1 MSEPNWESTEL
12 GHRLRVEMTD
22 AMRHEDT
29 LGRLDV
35 DADSGSIT
43 MDTTT
48 NTIAQASIVC
58 PDWNQWIENSWIRIV
73 HEIPEY
79 DYRQVM
85 GTFFVYSEGRS
96 FKYGSTAASPSLY
109 SSLKALS
116 MDKVPSPI
124 FVAEGAPISKVFG
137 ALLDPFAKYR
147 ISPEC
152 GEYYYTSTY
161 VIDAGTSKMEA
172 MRSLCANVN
181 WEYRLEGDGTIVFV
195 PFQPYASRP
204 IAYTIDARASRS
216 VVHEN
221 TLKPEGSDR
230 MTPGRSIV
238 VWKGDNTDD
247 EPVSAYADVT
257 PDNMA
262 SPQRRGYIVAELHE
276 LSDLNG
282 DRTSQNA
289 LIYARQFLE
298 KDSRVLR
305 KWSMDTLW
313 LPIEIGD
320 CVMFRPEDE
329 DGFTRTIAQNIE
341 YDLSKWKLKITLAEV

>member
-1 MSEPNWESTEL
+1 MSEPNWESAEL
-12 GHRLRVEMTD
+12 DHRLRVEMTD

-29 LGRLDV
+29 FGRLD
-35 DADSGSIT
+35 ASESFGNIT
-43 MDTTT
+43 MDMTT
-48 NTIAQASIVC
+48 NTIAQASINC
-58 PDWNQWIENSWIRIV
+58 PDWDQWIENSWIRIV
-73 HEIPEY
+73 HEIPSY
-79 DYRQVM
+79 DYRNVL

-96 FKYGSTAASPSLY
+96 FEYGSTAASPSLY

-161 VIDAGTSKMEA
+161 VIDAGASKLDA
-172 MRSLCANVN
+172 LRSLCANVN
-181 WEYRLEGDGTIVFV
+181 WEYRLEGDGTIVFI
-195 PFQPYASRP
+195 PYKPYESRP
-204 IAYTIDARASRS
+204 ISYTIDARSENS
-216 VVHEN
+216 VIHEN
-221 TLKPEGSDR
+221 TLKPEGSER

-238 VWKGDNTDD
+238 VWKGDGTDD
-247 EPVSAYADVT
+247 EPVSAFADVT
-257 PDNMA
+257 SDNVA

-282 DRTSQNA
+282 DRTAQNA
-289 LIYARQFLE
+289 LIYARQFLD

-320 CVMFRPEDE
+320 CVMFRPDDE
-329 DGFTRTIAQNIE
+329 DNFIRTIAQYVE
-341 YDLSKWKLKITLAEV
+341 YDFSKWKLKLTLAEV

>member
-1 MSEPNWESTEL
+1 MSEPNWESAEL

-35 DADSGSIT
+35 SEAFGSIT
-43 MDTTT
+43 MDATT
-48 NTIAQASIVC
+48 NTIAQASINC

-79 DYRQVM
+79 DYRKVM

-96 FKYGSTAASPSLY
+96 FEYGSTAASPSLY

-116 MDKVPSPI
+116 MDKVPNPI

-137 ALLDPFAKYR
+137 ALLNPFAKYR

-152 GEYYYTSTY
+152 GEYYYTSTH
-161 VIDAGTSKMEA
+161 VIDAGSSKIDA
-172 MRSLCANVN
+172 ILSLCANVN
-181 WEYRLEGDGTIVFV
+181 WEYRLDGDGTIVFI
-195 PFQPYASRP
+195 PFKPYASRP
-204 IAYTIDARASRS
+204 IAYTIDTRSTRS

-221 TLKPEGSDR
+221 TVKPEGSNR

-238 VWKGDNTDD
+238 VWRGDGTDD
-247 EPVSAYADVT
+247 EPVSAFADVT
-257 PDNMA
+257 PDNVA
-262 SPQRRGYIVAELHE
+262 APQRRGYVVAELHE

-282 DRTSQNA
+282 DRTARNA
-289 LIYARQFLE
+289 AIYARKFLD

-313 LPIEIGD
+313 LPIEVGD
-320 CVMFRPEDE
+320 CVQFRAEDE
-329 DGFTRTIAQNIE
+329 DEFKRTIVQYIE
-341 YDLSKWKLKITLAEV
+341 YDFSKWKLKLTLAEV